1 MRFFGNYSGKVDAKG
16 RAFLPA
22 AFRKVLEAEDV
33 RRLVLRPDTTQKC
46 LAIYPESVWQQ
57 LEDELKQKLDMWNPL
72 HVDLHRRFVNGGEMF
87 ELDANGRFLITKKKK
102 ERAGIR
108 QDIVFLAVND
118 RIEVWDKDEYDRHF
132 NDDADLGELIM
143 KAMAESRQL

>member
-108 QDIVFLAVND
+108 QDIGFLAVND
-118 RIEVWDKDEYDRHF
+118 RIEVWDKEEYDRHF
-132 NDDADLGELIM
+132 NDETGLGELIM
-143 KAMAESRQL
+143 KAMAESRQ

>member
-1 MRFFGNYSGKVDAKG
+1 MRFFGSYSGKVDAKG

-33 RRLVLRPDTTQKC
+33 RRLVLRPDTSQKC

-57 LEDELKQKLDMWNPL
+57 LADELEQKLDMWNPD

-102 ERAGIR
+102 EKAEIK
-108 QDIVFLAVND
+108 QDVVFLAVND

-132 NDDADLGELIM
+132 NDDTDLGDLIM
-143 KAMAESRQL
+143 KAMAESRQ

>member
-143 KAMAESRQL
+143 KAMAESRQ

>member
-108 QDIVFLAVND
+108 QDIMFLAVND

-143 KAMAESRQL
+143 KAMAESRQ